1 MPECPNCYYW
11 LSYFL
16 DSLHFWDQQIICFMK
31 YSIVFSF
38 KCIGRKKVLKNKVQ
52 TYGNFL
58 IKYNNEQKEISM
70 LK

>member
-1 MPECPNCYYW
+1 MPECPNCYYR

-16 DSLHFWDQQIICFMK
+16 DSLHFGDQQIICFMK
-31 YSIVFSF
+31 YSIGFSF
-38 KCIGRKKVLKNKVQ
+38 KCTGRKKALKNKVQ